1 MTKCYEHE
9 ECEYNAQPNCALP
22 DGMRCP
28 HEEER
33 PSVKWRNCKHRSWA
47 EEEPGKSFFGW
58 CSKVLDCPDP
68 DIERECRGFEM
79 RTNADRIRAM
89 DDGSLLDFFV
99 ELSGNVGCPPNGKGF
114 CDEFD
119 RYGRN
124 ACAKCWDN
132 YLTSPAEEDTP

>member
-33 PSVKWRNCKHRSWA
+33 PSVKCRNCKHLSWA

-89 DDGSLLDFFV
+89 DDEQLAKFLC
-99 ELSGNVGCPPNGKGF
+99 ELRSCAYEGHPCDSCKGETYCRAGHNGMVDWLRK
-114 CDEFD
+114 
-119 RYGRN
+119 
-124 ACAKCWDN
+124 
-132 YLTSPAEEDTP
+132 PAEENTHEPL